1 MSICTT
7 LYVQGGTPALQGS
20 LHIPGSKNSAM
31 PLLTLASLQAQPVT
45 VKQVPSISDITHL
58 LELLSF
64 AGSSSSSVN
73 QGNQVIFQG
82 LHLKN
87 EPYTF
92 PQALSS
98 RLRGAIYALA
108 LPASRGL
115 RARLESIGGDFIGSR
130 SFTPHLR
137 ALAGFGL
144 QVSGQGSAV
153 AITGGHPRPSEFSI
167 DDKGIT
173 ATSLAIIIAAS
184 LDGES
189 IIKDASL
196 ETECDDVLAAARHF
210 GAQAERDGRSLII
223 KGPFQSTDAPIRIPA
238 DHLVWG
244 TFAIAAAMTGGSTS
258 CAAALIDHRFDPV
271 IEALRSFGII
281 VSQDGPLLKTF
292 GRPLR
297 PVTLET
303 GMYPKFPSDL
313 LPQIMALAV
322 SAPGTSVFKES
333 HYGSRFDHLPGMEK
347 MGARISM
354 VEGDVHIHGA
364 TPVSGAQLD
373 GAGIRETTAL
383 ALLALTAQGPSVIRK
398 AASVS
403 RGYED
408 LAQTLCRMGA
418 TVHFG

>member
-1 MSICTT
+1 MSTCTT
-7 LYVQGGTPALQGS
+7 LYVKGSTPALQGN
-20 LHIPGSKNSAM
+20 LHVPGSKNSAM
-31 PLLTLASLQAQPVT
+31 PLLTLAALQAQPVT
-45 VKQVPSISDITHL
+45 VKQVPGISDITHL

-64 AGSSSSSVN
+64 AGSSSVN
-73 QGNQVIFQG
+73 QGNHVIFQG

-108 LPASRGL
+108 LPASRGV
-115 RARLESIGGDFIGSR
+115 RARLESIGGDYIGSR

-173 ATSLAIIIAAS
+173 ATSLAIIVAAS

-258 CAAALIDHRFDPV
+258 CAAALIDHRF
-271 IEALRSFGII
+271 

-313 LPQIMALAV
+313 LPQMMALAV

>member
-1 MSICTT
+1 MSNCTT
-7 LYVQGGTPALQGS
+7 LYVQGGAPALQGS

-31 PLLTLASLQAQPVT
+31 PLLTLAALQTQPVT
-45 VKQVPSISDITHL
+45 VMQVPNISDTTHL
-58 LELLSF
+58 LELLAY
-64 AGSSSSSVN
+64 AGNHTVN
-73 QGNQVIFQG
+73 QDHQVTFRG
-82 LHLKN
+82 LHL
-87 EPYTF
+87 ETGPYTF
-92 PQALSS
+92 PAALSS

-108 LPASRGL
+108 LPASRGVH
-115 RARLESIGGDFIGSR
+115 ARLESIGGDFIESR
-130 SFTPHLR
+130 SFKPHRR

-144 QVSGQGSAV
+144 HVSGDGNAV
-153 AITGGHPRPSEFSI
+153 GITGGHPRPSEFSL

-189 IIKDASL
+189 IIKEASM

-210 GAQAERDGRSLII
+210 GAQGERDGRTLII
-223 KGPFQSTDAPIRIPA
+223 NGPFQSTDTPIAVPG

-258 CAAALIDHRFDPV
+258 CEAARVDHRFDPV
-271 IEALRSFGII
+271 IEALRSFGIN
-281 VSQDGPLLKTF
+281 VARNGPRLTTS

-297 PVTLET
+297 PVKLET

-313 LPQIMALAV
+313 LPQMMALAV

-347 MGARISM
+347 MGARITM
-354 VEGDVHIHGA
+354 VEGDVHIHGV
-364 TPVSGAQLD
+364 TPVTGAQLE

-383 ALLALTAQGPSVIRK
+383 ALLALTADGPSVIRK
-398 AASVS
+398 AASVA

-418 TVHFG
+418 AIHFG

>member
-1 MSICTT
+1 MPTCAT
-7 LYVQGGTPALQGS
+7 LYVQGSTPALQGS

-31 PLLTLASLQAQPVT
+31 SLLTLAALQTQPVT
-45 VKQVPSISDITHL
+45 VKQVPNISDITHL
-58 LELLSF
+58 LELLSY
-64 AGSSSSSVN
+64 AGSNAVN
-73 QGNQVIFQG
+73 QDNQVTFQG
-82 LHLKN
+82 LHLKTGS
-87 EPYTF
+87 YTF
-92 PQALSS
+92 PVELSS

-108 LPASRGL
+108 LPASRGTH
-115 RARLESIGGDFIGSR
+115 ARLQSIGGDFIGSR
-130 SFTPHLR
+130 SFIPHLR

-144 QVSGQGSAV
+144 HVSGEDNAV
-153 AITGGHPRPSEFSI
+153 GITGGHPRPSEFSI

-173 ATSLAIIIAAS
+173 ATSLAIILAAS

-189 IIKDASL
+189 IIKNASM

-210 GAQAERDGRSLII
+210 GVQAERDGRTLII
-223 KGPFQSTDAPIRIPA
+223 KGPYQSTDTPIQVPA

-244 TFAIAAAMTGGSTS
+244 TFAIAAAITGGTTS
-258 CAAALIDHRFDPV
+258 CDATLIDHRFNPV
-271 IEALRSFGII
+271 IEALRSFGIS
-281 VSQDGPLLKTF
+281 VARHGPHLKTF

-297 PVTLET
+297 PATLET

-313 LPQIMALAV
+313 LPQMMALAV

-354 VEGDVHIHGA
+354 VEGNIHIHGA
-364 TPVSGAQLD
+364 TPVTGAQLE

-383 ALLALTAQGPSVIRK
+383 VLLALTADGPSVIRK
-398 AASVS
+398 AASVA

-408 LAQTLCRMGA
+408 LAQTLRKMGA
-418 TVHFG
+418 TIHFG

>member
-1 MSICTT
+1 MSTSAT

-31 PLLTLASLQAQPVT
+31 PLLTLAALQAQPVT
-45 VKQVPSISDITHL
+45 VRQVPNISDITHL
-58 LELLSF
+58 LELLAY
-64 AGSSSSSVN
+64 AGSRAIN
-73 QGNQVIFQG
+73 QDQQVTFQG
-82 LHLKN
+82 LHL
-87 EPYTF
+87 ETRPYAF
-92 PQALSS
+92 PVALSS
-98 RLRGAIYALA
+98 QLRGAIYALA
-108 LPASRGL
+108 LPASRGIH
-115 RARLESIGGDFIGSR
+115 ARLESIGGDVIGSR
-130 SFTPHLR
+130 SFAPHMR

-144 QVSGQGSAV
+144 HIRGEGNAV
-153 AITGGHPRPSEFSI
+153 AITGGHPRPNEFSI

-173 ATSLAIIIAAS
+173 ATSLAIMIAAS

-189 IIKDASL
+189 IVKDASM

-210 GAQAERDGRSLII
+210 GAQAEREGRTLII
-223 KGPFQSTDAPIRIPA
+223 KGPFQSTDTPINVPG

-244 TFAIAAAMTGGSTS
+244 TYAIAAAMTGGSTS
-258 CAAALIDHRFDPV
+258 CEAALIDHRFAPV
-271 IEALRSFGII
+271 IEALRSFGIN
-281 VSQDGPLLKTF
+281 VAREGERLKTS

-297 PVTLET
+297 PVVLET

-313 LPQIMALAV
+313 LPQMMALAV

-333 HYGSRFDHLPGMEK
+333 HYGARFDHVPEMKK

-364 TPVSGAQLD
+364 TPVIGAQLE

-398 AASVS
+398 AASVA

-418 TVHFG
+418 AVHLG

>member
-58 LELLSF
+58 LELLAY
-64 AGSSSSSVN
+64 AGSSAVK
-73 QGNQVIFQG
+73 QENQVTFEG
-82 LHLKN
+82 LQL
-87 EPYTF
+87 ETGPYTF
-92 PQALSS
+92 PAALST

-108 LPASRGL
+108 LPASRGVH
-115 RARLESIGGDFIGSR
+115 ARLESIGGDFIGSR

-144 QVSGQGSAV
+144 QVSGQGNAV

-173 ATSLAIIIAAS
+173 ATSLAIIVAAS

-223 KGPFQSTDAPIRIPA
+223 KGPFLSTDAPIRIPA

-313 LPQIMALAV
+313 LPQMMALAV

-354 VEGDVHIHGA
+354 VDGDVRIHGA

-398 AASVS
+398 AASVA